1 MKGYLH
7 WYFRKQALR
16 RHLKHHK
23 EEAPHQC
30 KFCSFT
36 SKEANYLKRY
46 FVWNNL
52 KRYFVCEVCG
62 AAFYAKNTLDTH
74 IAFKHNDSRLFQCS
88 MCEATFKMKNAL
100 KRHSLVHSEMKSHK
114 CLCGV
119 GFKRLTNL
127 RRHMMR
133 IHGSTDRLLPPV
145 KRVKS
150 LD

>member
-1 MKGYLH
+1 MISLKGCLH

-16 RHLKHHK
+16 RHSKHHK

-36 SKEANYLKRY
+36 SKEANYLKH
-46 FVWNNL
+46 
-52 KRYFVCEVCG
+52 YFVCEVCG

-88 MCEATFKMKNAL
+88 MCESTFKMKNAL
-100 KRHSLVHSEMKSHK
+100 KRHSLLQSEMKSHK
-114 CLCGV
+114 CWCGV

-133 IHGSTDRLLPPV
+133 IHGSTDGVLPPV

>member
-1 MKGYLH
+1 MFTLIFQKASSPAP
-7 WYFRKQALR
+7 FKNTTKK
-16 RHLKHHK
+16 KHHISVSS
-23 EEAPHQC
+23 AASRPRRRTIW
-30 KFCSFT
+30 SVT
-36 SKEANYLKRY
+36 L
-46 FVWNNL
+46 
-52 KRYFVCEVCG
+52 CETIWSV
-62 AAFYAKNTLDTH
+62 TLCVKYVGQHFMSRTHLTH

-100 KRHSLVHSEMKSHK
+100 KRLSLVHSEMKSHK

-133 IHGSTDRLLPPV
+133 IHGRTDRLLPPV